1 MVMDIMEKSL
11 SILPLIL
18 FVLSFIVPETD
29 SPLLN
34 WICFLSDVAGC
45 LYWGMK
51 LFKEDPTLTTTNVW
65 MYMGY
70 VVAKLLTELIPTL
83 LPKGL
88 RKYARL
94 FFTLV
99 SFLLNRIINH
109 RTRQSHDGS
118 DKANRSAESEDAAGQ
133 MEADVSVPDR
143 AERGPAGTDVP
154 KGLNPQQTGRKTE
167 SEPQQPSRRRRNRK
181 PGPR

>member
-45 LYWGMK
+45 LYRWMK
-51 LFKEDPTLTTTNVW
+51 LSKEDPTLTTTNVW

-99 SFLLNRIINH
+99 SLLLDEIVKRFTHQHNH
-109 RTRQSHDGS
+109 TES
-118 DKANRSAESEDAAGQ
+118 AETTRSAESERAETQIATS
-133 MEADVSVPDR
+133 VSGG
-143 AERGPAGTDVP
+143 AERGNVGSGRTDVR
-154 KGLNPQQTGRKTE
+154 KNPRQTGQKTE
-167 SEPQQPSRRRRNRK
+167 SEHEP
-181 PGPR
+181 